1 MAELNKSNL
10 KSQFIQGKLLT
21 KQSLDDVVEST
32 WNVIDNGKPVEM
44 VISGWNMRENPN
56 GTDEIFTYSAIE
68 ASLPAGVTFDNVIAI
83 LSVTIRMQASAIVH
97 KTTSPFSGIG
107 NATDLVTVRASVL
120 SSNVL
125 RISASSKNTSS
136 RPSNTAV
143 TVILLVRE

>member
-10 KSQFIQGKLLT
+10 KSQFIQGNLLT

-44 VISGWNMRENPN
+44 VIRGWSMRENPN
-56 GTDEIFTYSAIE
+56 GADGTFTYSFISAP
-68 ASLPAGVTFDNVIAI
+68 LPAGVTFDNVIAI
-83 LSVTIRMQASAIVH
+83 LSVTIRMQASITVH

-107 NATDLVTVRASVL
+107 NAADLVTVRASVL
-120 SSNVL
+120 NSNDL
-125 RISASSKNTSS
+125 RISASSKYTSS
-136 RPSNTAV
+136 RPTNAAV

>member
-10 KSQFIQGKLLT
+10 KSQFIQGNLLT

-56 GTDEIFTYSAIE
+56 GTDGTHTYSTISAP
-68 ASLPAGVTFDNVIAI
+68 LPAGVTFDNVIAI
-83 LSVTIRMQASAIVH
+83 LSVTIRMQASITAQ

-120 SSNVL
+120 NSNDL
-125 RISASSKNTSS
+125 AIYASSKNTSS
-136 RPSNTAV
+136 RPPNATV